1 MKNLYINKA
10 KEDWVVD
17 RFRDEWNMY
26 NTKSSSNYIFG
37 NKIIWI
43 IAPWTWT
50 KINKSYLK
58 KNKVVCTIHHIDED
72 KFTTNIKKEFFERDR
87 FVDVYHSIS
96 NKTTNQLSKYTNKK
110 IITIPFWVNQNI
122 WFEIKNK
129 EQLRKKYSFSN
140 QDYLIG
146 SFQRDTE
153 GFDLKSPK
161 LSKGPDRFI
170 EIIKELNAKEKN
182 LKVIL
187 SGKRRNYVIQN
198 LKMLD
203 IPFEYYEMST
213 FEKLNELYNILD
225 LYIVASRYEGGPQSI
240 SECAL
245 TKTPIISTDV
255 GIASDILSKESIF
268 DMNNFKNAKPNIE
281 YAFKKILDY
290 EIPNGFLKFNE
301 MFSEL

>member
-170 EIIKELNAKEKN
+170 EIIGVLVSAH
-182 LKVIL
+182 
-187 SGKRRNYVIQN
+187 SDMDCGPPSY
-198 LKMLD
+198 LD
-203 IPFEYYEMST
+203 ATIYKS
-213 FEKLNELYNILD
+213 KILYNSFNFSNVD
-225 LYIVASRYEGGPQSI
+225 I
-240 SECAL
+240 S
-245 TKTPIISTDV
+245 
-255 GIASDILSKESIF
+255 
-268 DMNNFKNAKPNIE
+268 
-281 YAFKKILDY
+281 
-290 EIPNGFLKFNE
+290 
-301 MFSEL
+301 

>member
-17 RFRDEWNMY
+17 RFRDRNMY

-122 WFEIKNK
+122 WFEIKK
-129 EQLRKKYSFSN
+129 QRTAQEKYSFSN

-187 SGKRRNYVIQN
+187 SGKRRNFVIQN

-268 DMNNFKNAKPNIE
+268 DMNNFKNANQTSNTLSKR
-281 YAFKKILDY
+281 Y
-290 EIPNGFLKFNE
+290 
-301 MFSEL
+301 